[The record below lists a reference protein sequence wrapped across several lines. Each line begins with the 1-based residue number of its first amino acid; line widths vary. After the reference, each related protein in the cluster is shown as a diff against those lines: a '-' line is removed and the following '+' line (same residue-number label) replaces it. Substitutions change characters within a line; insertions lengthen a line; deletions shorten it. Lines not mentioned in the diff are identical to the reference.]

1 MFVDNL
7 LDYDKQI
14 ISEKDNEVVLSPMDV
29 FGKVSAMSFTTPIC
43 VSDELEEKL
52 IAKHE
57 GVVTKLYRES
67 DPVEC
72 ICSVNADDSP
82 FGMFAGNGFSLPIDV
97 GPYDDW
103 REKEVR
109 ELSLYE
115 KDGCLFT
122 RKCDKGRIE
131 MVANFVLVPIE
142 IQEVQRVANGEFVA
156 ESITFRVK
164 LEGNTPLKVTVP
176 IERIE
181 KLDVEISKR
190 QGKCV
195 VTNRAA
201 FNDYIQE
208 LRIQTAD
215 CVLVKRYSEVEG
227 WIEQEDGTLT
237 HTAFFPE
244 MYVTSR
250 DYTAVQSRSLDIPT
264 SVENGTKFL
273 GVGKYGSAIQAMFL
287 VAHTCYL
294 YPFLKRSGLRPEFL
308 VVIEAPSGSYK
319 TGSCRELFNV
329 FTEWDE
335 RMIAVINSTA
345 KGIIKGIVKGYRHE
359 SVLVD
364 DIAPGSKKQLDK
376 SRMSLEDL
384 TRFLSDKN
392 KVLKSNLS
400 QTVDVTEAP
409 ELICVVTA
417 ETGMLVRAESS
428 AARHLTIKFGAG
440 EFSLKEIIGFT
451 NNQNTM
457 KNYFAA
463 FIHFLYEQQAY
474 VLNLLTGRRNW
485 YLEQATNLLPDAHP
499 RIVGNL
505 KVLFAVND
513 VVSVFEKWAGMPDVF
528 VRERAEAAQK
538 ALVGYCRTAA
548 GLAVTVK
555 TEELFIQLLTK
566 GLRDGDVKVVEL
578 KELRKLLLE
587 DSTMDITGIAL
598 KKNCKDG
605 NTILIVEPE
614 AWYQKVVGYASSLG
628 VVADKTKDEMAEA
641 LLLKGYTAKG
651 DTSKGLYYKVSSK
664 INDIYNRPRWLG
676 VFVNKIF

>member
-7 LDYDKQI
+7 LDNDKQI
-14 ISEKDNEVVLSPMDV
+14 ISEKDNEVVLTPMNV
-29 FGKVSAMSFTTPIC
+29 FGTLSAMSFTTPIC
-43 VSDELEEKL
+43 VSDELEGKL
-52 IAKHE
+52 IAKHDKA
-57 GVVTKLYRES
+57 VTKLSRES
-67 DPVEC
+67 EPVEC
-72 ICSVNADDSP
+72 IRSVNTDDSP

-122 RKCDKGRIE
+122 RKCDKGRSE
-131 MVANFVLVPIE
+131 MVANFVLIPIE
-142 IQEVQRVANGEFVA
+142 IQEVQRVANGEFVV

-164 LEGNTPLKVTVP
+164 LEGNAPLKVTVP

-195 VTNRAA
+195 VANRAA

-215 CVLVKRYSEVEG
+215 CVFVRRYSEVEG
-227 WIEQEDGTLT
+227 WIEQADGTLT

-264 SVENGTKFL
+264 CVENGTKFL
-273 GVGKYGSAIQAMFL
+273 EVGKHGSAIQAMFL

-335 RMIAVINSTA
+335 RMIAVNNSTA

-364 DIAPGSKKQLDK
+364 DIAPGSQKQLDK

-409 ELICVVTA
+409 ELVCVVTA
-417 ETGMLVRAESS
+417 EAGMLVRAESS

-474 VLNLLTGRRNW
+474 ILDLLTGRKNW
-485 YLEQATNLLPDAHP
+485 YLEQATNLLPDTHP

-548 GLAVTVK
+548 DLAVTVK

-587 DSTMDITGIAL
+587 DSTMDITSVAL
-598 KKNCKDG
+598 KSNRKDG
-605 NTILIVEPE
+605 NAILLVDPE
-614 AWYQKVVGYASSLG
+614 AWYKKVVNFASGLG
-628 VVADKTKDEMAEA
+628 IVSDKTQDEMAEA

-651 DTSKGLYYKVSSK
+651 DNSKGLYCKVSTK
-664 INDIYNRPRWLG
+664 INDKYNRPRWLG

>member
-1 MFVDNL
+1 MFVENL
-7 LDYDKQI
+7 LDDDKQI
-14 ISEKDNEVVLSPMDV
+14 IRKNDKEVVPNPMDV
-29 FGKVSAMSFTTPIC
+29 FGTFPAMRFTTPVC
-43 VSDELEEKL
+43 VSEELEEMLVAEHDKAV
-52 IAKHE
+52 AKI
-57 GVVTKLYRES
+57 YRES
-67 DPVEC
+67 GPVEY
-72 ICSVNADDSP
+72 IGSVPADSSS
-82 FGMFAGNGFSLPIDV
+82 FSLFAGDTFSLPIDV
-97 GPYDDW
+97 GPYDDR

-122 RKCDKGRIE
+122 RKCDKGKSE

-142 IQEVQRVANGEFVA
+142 IQEVQMVANGEFVA

-164 LEGNTPLKVTVP
+164 LEGNAPLKVTVP

-215 CVLVKRYSEVEG
+215 CVFVRRYSEVEG

-244 MYVTSR
+244 MYVTAR

-264 SVENGTKFL
+264 CVENGTKFL
-273 GVGKYGSAIQAMFL
+273 DVGKHGSAIQAMFL

-335 RMIAVINSTA
+335 RMIAVNNSTA

-392 KVLKSNLS
+392 KVLKSSLS
-400 QTVDVTEAP
+400 QTVNVTEAP
-409 ELICVVTA
+409 ELVCVVTA

-451 NNQNTM
+451 NDQSIM

-463 FIHFLYEQQAY
+463 FIHFLFECQAD
-474 VLNLLTGRRNW
+474 VLNLLTGQRSW
-485 YLEQATNLLPDAHP
+485 YLEQATNLLPNTHP

-505 KVLFAVND
+505 KVLLAVND

-538 ALVGYCRTAA
+538 ALAGYCRTAA
-548 GLAVTVK
+548 DLAITVK
-555 TEELFIQLLTK
+555 TEDLFIQLLTK
-566 GLRDGDVKVVEL
+566 GLHDGAVKVVEL

-587 DSTMDITGIAL
+587 DSAMDITTVAL
-598 KKNCKDG
+598 KKDCKDG
-605 NTILIVEPE
+605 NTIILVDPE
-614 AWYQKVVGYASSLG
+614 AWYKRVVNHASGLG
-628 VVADKTKDEMAEA
+628 VVPDKTQDEMAEA

-651 DTSKGLYYKVSSK
+651 DNSKGLYCKVSSK
-664 INDIYNRPRWLG
+664 INDKYDRPRWLG
-676 VFVNKIF
+676 VFVDKIF